1 MKNIRNFYL
10 KIFIILVG
18 KFSVYLNRHVF
29 VMNAYVMLMPIRGFG
44 AGADAQDDLSFPNI
58 LMCSL
63 FPRAFCSIY
72 FYSGIVGQIR

>member
-29 VMNAYVMLMPIRGFG
+29 VMDGIFSRSWHPCLLVLLKLTDDDEAGCQAGFC
-44 AGADAQDDLSFPNI
+44 F
-58 LMCSL
+58 
-63 FPRAFCSIY
+63 
-72 FYSGIVGQIR
+72 

>member
-29 VMNAYVMLMPIRGFG
+29 IMFVKLNFTNMVHINIYLSDILVGCVYT
-44 AGADAQDDLSFPNI
+44 DL
-58 LMCSL
+58 
-63 FPRAFCSIY
+63 
-72 FYSGIVGQIR
+72 